1 MSSAFCT
8 ILSIGSCTKFSTTL
22 SFSFSL
28 LQLKLLIVRVL
39 IVLPKSLMKRTFKFP
54 LERFPAPHTCC
65 SSMNRLNRLHSH
77 RLFLSSLF
85 YSLSCHAL
93 STCWFTFF
101 LVKDLKEERSTKEE
115 REEEKKDW
123 KVNATLLSGREGKR
137 KKKEMKA
144 IKIEERNGRKNGKI
158 QMIPMENKF
167 KNPTKRLIKR
177 LNKTVI
183 KWSKSRKIKTRTS
196 RRSNP
201 LTIKK
206 IKIMKVDSRN

>member
-1 MSSAFCT
+1 
-8 ILSIGSCTKFSTTL
+8 
-22 SFSFSL
+22 
-28 LQLKLLIVRVL
+28 
-39 IVLPKSLMKRTFKFP
+39 
-54 LERFPAPHTCC
+54 
-65 SSMNRLNRLHSH
+65 
-77 RLFLSSLF
+77 
-85 YSLSCHAL
+85 L

>member
-1 MSSAFCT
+1 M
-8 ILSIGSCTKFSTTL
+8 
-22 SFSFSL
+22 
-28 LQLKLLIVRVL
+28 
-39 IVLPKSLMKRTFKFP
+39 
-54 LERFPAPHTCC
+54 
-65 SSMNRLNRLHSH
+65 
-77 RLFLSSLF
+77 
-85 YSLSCHAL
+85 
-93 STCWFTFF
+93 
-101 LVKDLKEERSTKEE
+101 KEE

-158 QMIPMENKF
+158 QMILMENKF
-167 KNPTKRLIKR
+167 KNLTKRLIKR
-177 LNKTVI
+177 LNRTVI